1 MWPFKKKDDAEIF
14 FTTDEWAVRK
24 FAPIELAKNFMPKAF
39 KDMETFLHVKNIC
52 LTALKRLNHVRV
64 FLTIAV
70 LGTL

>member
-39 KDMETFLHVKNIC
+39 KDMETFL
-52 LTALKRLNHVRV
+52 
-64 FLTIAV
+64 
-70 LGTL
+70 